1 MGCFMC
7 AMDSS
12 WDKAMKKAE
21 DPRMTTAGNP
31 LAAGVSRDEQV
42 RQDIRY
48 HNMHRLEADAA
59 ARRGPH
65 GSVYAGMMDTRYKE
79 K

>member
-1 MGCFMC
+1 MGCFMW
-7 AMDSS
+7 DTNNP

-31 LAAGVSRDEQV
+31 LAAGVSRDQQV
-42 RQDIRY
+42 KDDIRH
-48 HNMHRLEADAA
+48 HNIRRLEDDAD